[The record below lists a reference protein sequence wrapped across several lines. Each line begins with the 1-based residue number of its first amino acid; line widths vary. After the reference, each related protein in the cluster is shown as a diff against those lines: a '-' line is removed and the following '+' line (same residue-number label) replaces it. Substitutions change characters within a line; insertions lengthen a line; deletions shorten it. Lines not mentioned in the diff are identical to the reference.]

1 MSDHTPN
8 KIPAGTPDRAVRIL
22 RGMLVAIGAYAGA
35 FGVVAP
41 VHSADNSPQAPRKA
55 PPDKRVEEPANL
67 VGHGGPVKTVQVN
80 GDGSRALTG
89 SFDYSMIYW
98 DVSAD
103 KPKILARFDE
113 HDGAVNAVRFL
124 PGGKRAL
131 SAGDDAIV
139 RLWDLESGKLVHA
152 FKGHTAKI
160 IDIAVSPDGRL
171 AATAS
176 WDRSARLWNLEELKE
191 GPVLNGHK
199 GPVNAV
205 VFTSRDGVTEA
216 FYSASYDGTVRH
228 WSLETGEAVRPVY
241 RHGWGINCL
250 EALPDPGKL
259 LFGSLNGAA
268 GIIDIETGEI
278 STVFNPHEGPV
289 LSLAVSNEHKL
300 IATGGGDG
308 GVNIWSMED
317 WGLKEQHRNP
327 YSPIWGLAFTSD
339 AKRIYYA
346 GLDDFVTLWQVRP
359 RQPFETVE
367 GRFPRRFQA
376 RDDMS
381 LGELQFAR
389 KCSVCH
395 TISPEGGNRAG
406 PTLFGVFGRKAGTV
420 PGYAYSPALRRS
432 DIIWTEETIG
442 QLFDHGPQHVTPG
455 SKMPLQQ
462 IEDATKRIA
471 LIAYL
476 KAASVG
482 EKENSATTEGAGK
495 SKE

>member
-1 MSDHTPN
+1 MAAVLLVSAAAVHAPG
-8 KIPAGTPDRAVRIL
+8 PAR
-22 RGMLVAIGAYAGA
+22 
-35 FGVVAP
+35 
-41 VHSADNSPQAPRKA
+41 SADVSAQDAQKKTG
-55 PPDKRVEEPANL
+55 DKRAEEPANL
-67 VGHGGPVKTVQVN
+67 VGHGGPVKTVQLN
-80 GDGSRALTG
+80 REGTRALTG

-98 DVSAD
+98 DVSGAV
-103 KPKILARFDE
+103 PKILARFDE

-131 SAGDDAIV
+131 SAGDDGIV
-139 RLWDLESGKLVHA
+139 RLWDLETGKQVHA

-176 WDRSARLWNLEELKE
+176 WDRSARIWDLEKFQE
-191 GPVLNGHK
+191 GPVLKGHT

-216 FYSASYDGTVRH
+216 FYSASYDGTVRL
-228 WSLETGEAVRPVY
+228 WNLETGAAVRPVY

-250 EALPDPGKL
+250 KALPDPGKL

-268 GIIDIETGEI
+268 GVVDIETGEV
-278 STVFNPHEGPV
+278 STVLNPHEGPV
-289 LSLAVSNEHKL
+289 LALAVSARHKL

-317 WGLKEQHRNP
+317 WGLKEQHQNP
-327 YSPIWGLAFTSD
+327 YSPIWGLAFTGD
-339 AKRIYYA
+339 AKRIYYS
-346 GLDDFVTLWQVRP
+346 GLDDFATLWQVSP

-376 RDDMS
+376 REDMS

-406 PTLFGVFGRKAGTV
+406 PTLFGVFGRKAGSV
-420 PGYAYSPALRRS
+420 PGYAYSPALLGS

-442 QLFDHGPQHVTPG
+442 RLFDHGPQHVTPG

-462 IEDATKRIA
+462 IEDVTKRNA

-476 KAASVG
+476 KAASTG
-482 EKENSATTEGAGK
+482 EKESGPATRGAGK
-495 SKE
+495 SRE

>member
-1 MSDHTPN
+1 MSERSE
-8 KIPAGTPDRAVRIL
+8 KIPTRFPDRAAPVL
-22 RGMLVAIGAYAGA
+22 RGILAVAWVCAGTL
-35 FGVVAP
+35 FGVEPAR
-41 VHSADNSPQAPRKA
+41 ATDTSPKA
-55 PPDKRVEEPANL
+55 TREAAAEARAEQPANL
-67 VGHGGPVKTVQVN
+67 VGHGGPVKTVQLN
-80 GDGSRALTG
+80 SAGTRALTG

-98 DVSAD
+98 DVSGD

-113 HDGAVNAVRFL
+113 HDGAVNAARFL

-131 SAGDDAIV
+131 SAGDDGIV
-139 RLWDLESGKLVHA
+139 RLWDLESGALVHA

-176 WDRSARLWNLEELKE
+176 WDRSARLWNLAELKD
-191 GPVLNGHK
+191 GPVLKGHK

-205 VFTSRDGVTEA
+205 VFTSRDGSTDA
-216 FYSASYDGTVRH
+216 FYSASYDGTVRL
-228 WSLETGEAVRPVY
+228 WNLETGEAVRPVY

-250 EALPDPGKL
+250 KALPDPGKL

-289 LSLAVSNEHKL
+289 LSLAVSQQHKL

-317 WGLKEQHRNP
+317 WGLKEQHQNP
-327 YSPIWGLAFTSD
+327 YSPIWGLAFTGD
-339 AKRIYYA
+339 AKRIYYS
-346 GLDDFVTLWQVRP
+346 GLDDFVTLWQVSP
-359 RQPFETVE
+359 RQPFESVE

-376 RDDMS
+376 REDMS
-381 LGELQFAR
+381 VGELQFAR

-406 PTLFGVFGRKAGTV
+406 PTLFGVFGRRAGTV

-432 DIIWTEETIG
+432 DIVWTEETIG

-462 IEDATKRIA
+462 IEDATKRNA
-471 LIAYL
+471 LVAYL
-476 KAASVG
+476 KAASTG
-482 EKENSATTEGAGK
+482 EKESGARSDGTGK
-495 SKE
+495 SRE